1 MMQTKG
7 LGDVVEQMLTSI
19 GITEERIKSWFK
31 VKKCGCAK
39 RKRMLNELFRKE
51 GELCGFY
58 LFFYC
63 FL

>member
-19 GITEERIKSWFK
+19 GITEERIKRWFK
-31 VKKCGCAK
+31 VKECGCAK

-51 GELCGFY
+51 GE
-58 LFFYC
+58 
-63 FL
+63 